1 MFQTKKLCMG
11 RPKAK
16 TNWQLSLTC
25 KKLGMAVERGMAVH
39 KQERRGKKVGLC
51 RAIRDPI
58 RVWDLG
64 IQTNESHEKI
74 QI

>member
-1 MFQTKKLCMG
+1 MG
-11 RPKAK
+11 RPKAR
-16 TNWQLSLTC
+16 TNWQLSWTC
-25 KKLGMAVERGMAVH
+25 KKLGMAVERGMAAH
-39 KQERRGKKVGLC
+39 KQERGREKVGLY